1 MYRDSAPGLWP
12 RGRVGAL
19 KPMRREITSAGTVSG
34 RAALTYGGGALSSPI
49 HDGRRYT
56 TFSQSGKE
64 IWLRDHPLFRSGLT
78 SLTGGFRDEREWRSV
93 ASDAEVVTAEKDLQ
107 ATVFGPGWTLWTQ
120 PERAGFPAAILLRR
134 FVSSWL
140 SAIEGQMLQLLPAV
154 GRGDL
159 IGWSLVEVQR
169 NARHMFE
176 DRPYDCPYGFREHFT
191 ENFAIGLDGSLVFQD
206 TEGDQIFP
214 APDGERF
221 ICLVCGP
228 ASPYG
233 SEPVAGQLWFTW
245 QLKRTHEQQQAR
257 GVRQAITGTPLFDA
271 AELTEPGATEGE
283 MVIAEDRLRL
293 NLERIAE
300 LAEEF
305 GILVAIGGLQY
316 KEVVTAGKASD
327 WADLLDRINSMIR
340 RIRIGETL
348 TAQSEDAGGNR
359 AASDSAQVSRMARA
373 RMYGAQVQAVI
384 NQQLIRHCVQ
394 MNFPSADPEDI
405 PRLRLRA
412 LSPVSIEYVQALQ
425 GWEGAELDADVLYD
439 AWGLSAPHAGT
450 QRILKAGGRA
460 PVAAADP
467 LATSPDP
474 RQLPGTGTAEGPQM
488 SRLPARATALR
499 ARVAQM
505 LQEDAEAIEA
515 GAVAIEEAGSPSLE
529 AVLSI
534 RMRELR
540 AAVRETADPET
551 GIPKA

>member
-1 MYRDSAPGLWP
+1 
-12 RGRVGAL
+12 
-19 KPMRREITSAGTVSG
+19 MRREITSAGTVSG
-34 RAALTYGGGALSSPI
+34 RAALTYGGGALSKPI

-56 TFSQSGKE
+56 TYSQSGKE
-64 IWLRDHPLFRSGLT
+64 VWLRDHPLFRSGLT

-93 ASDAEVVTAEKDLQ
+93 AADAEVVTAEKDLQ
-107 ATVFGPGWTLWTQ
+107 ATVFGPGWTLQTQ
-120 PERAGFPAAILLRR
+120 PERAGYPAAILLRR

-140 SAIEGQMLQLLPAV
+140 TAIEGQMLQLFPAV

-159 IGWSLVEVQR
+159 LGWSLVEVQR
-169 NARHMFE
+169 SLHMFE
-176 DRPYDCPYGFREHFT
+176 RRPYECPYGFREHFT
-191 ENFAIGLDGSLVFQD
+191 ENFSVGLDGSLVFQD

-221 ICLVCGP
+221 ICFLSGP

-233 SEPVAGQLWFTW
+233 SEAVAGQMWFMW

-271 AELTEPGATEGE
+271 SELTDPGATEGE
-283 MVIAEDRLRL
+283 MVVAEDRLRA
-293 NLERIAE
+293 NLEHIAE

-305 GILVAIGGLQY
+305 GILVTIGGLQY

-327 WADLLDRINSMIR
+327 WSDLLDRINSMIR

-359 AASDSAQVSRMARA
+359 AAGDTAQVSRMARA

-394 MNFPSADPEDI
+394 TNFPSADPEDI
-405 PRLRLRA
+405 PRLRLRS

-450 QRILKAGGRA
+450 QRILRAAGRA
-460 PVAAADP
+460 PVGGADP
-467 LATSPDP
+467 LATASDP

-499 ARVAQM
+499 SRAEEILR
-505 LQEDAEAIEA
+505 EDAEAIQA
-515 GAVAIEEAGSPSLE
+515 GADAIEAEGSE
-529 AVLSI
+529 GVERALST
-534 RMRELR
+534 RMRQLR
-540 AAVRETADPET
+540 DAVRETADPET
-551 GIPKA
+551 GLPKA